1 MLGYIRGKLVSATD
15 DGRRVILT
23 SEPWGVGYSVLVP
36 NTAEAA
42 GDQPGK
48 VIELHLHTH
57 VREDALELFGFRTPF
72 EKEVFLSL
80 LTVSGIG
87 PRVGLGLLSKVP
99 ATDLV
104 ALLLAGDKD
113 SLTQFPGVGK
123 KTAERLVLE
132 LKDSIKKRIE
142 SGDWAHLT
150 AAVPSGAAGASKTA
164 KDARGKAV
172 APASAAFEAIVQFK
186 EAREAL
192 MGLGY
197 REQQA
202 ADALKRVTAAGDG
215 ESDSKQWSTE
225 TLIRLALREL
235 RS

>member
-15 DGRRVILT
+15 DGRRVIQT

-36 NTAEAA
+36 NSAESAA
-42 GDQPGK
+42 DQPGK

-57 VREDALELFGFRTPF
+57 VREDALELFGFRTAF

-113 SLTQFPGVGK
+113 ALTQFPGVGK

-132 LKDSIKKRIE
+132 LKDSIAKRIE
-142 SGDWAHLT
+142 SGDWAHL
-150 AAVPSGAAGASKTA
+150 AVSAKNSVKTPRNGIEPKSK
-164 KDARGKAV
+164 
-172 APASAAFEAIVQFK
+172 APVSAAIEAIVQFK

-192 MGLGY
+192 VGLGY

-202 ADALKRVTAAGDG
+202 VEVLKRVTIPTEG
-215 ESDSKQWSTE
+215 ETQQWNTE

-235 RS
+235 RT